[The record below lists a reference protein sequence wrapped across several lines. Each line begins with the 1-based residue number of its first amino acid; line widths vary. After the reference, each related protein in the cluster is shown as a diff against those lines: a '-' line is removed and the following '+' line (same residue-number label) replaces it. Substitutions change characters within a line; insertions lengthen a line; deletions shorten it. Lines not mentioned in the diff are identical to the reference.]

1 MVCRASAGLLA
12 PAYRPPSDWM
22 MMIDSVC
29 ATTSCMS
36 RAMRA
41 RSASAAI
48 WRSSSSFACKA
59 SLRSCIMLTVMR
71 RARCQYA
78 TMIAANRYTAMK
90 MNMATELVAMVVA
103 QSPLRP

>member
-1 MVCRASAGLLA
+1 MHVTRDAGAFGERRDMAFLIL
-12 PAYRPPSDWM
+12 
-22 MMIDSVC
+22 
-29 ATTSCMS
+29 
-36 RAMRA
+36 
-41 RSASAAI
+41 
-48 WRSSSSFACKA
+48 FACKA

-90 MNMATELVAMVVA
+90 MNMATELVVMVVA